1 MSRSERLR
9 RVLICICHFTQNLA
23 FHTAGWKDKKLIRK
37 GEFWRRLNG
46 NCLDIAVVEWCKL
59 FGEIKGKH
67 YWEIIIQDQ
76 ASFKADLYLTAGGE
90 ARLKEY
96 VAEVRTYRDKFVAHL
111 DDELVAHVPYMTDAL
126 EFSRLY
132 YKYVVEEVVE
142 LGALGGLPADIVDF
156 YKLSLDQAKTE
167 YEKQT

>member
-1 MSRSERLR
+1 M
-9 RVLICICHFTQNLA
+9 
-23 FHTAGWKDKKLIRK
+23 
-37 GEFWRRLNG
+37 
-46 NCLDIAVVEWCKL
+46 EWCKL